1 MKHIS
6 EAPASLT
13 LLDDPK
19 ESSQT
24 WPLSG
29 KSTYRLGREA
39 GNDITL
45 PFSWVSRKHAM
56 IQVEENGSHNLID
69 LGSANGTLVNGKR
82 IYTPTALHA
91 GDIIKI
97 GNTSLSFF
105 QKETPPAR
113 AAILPDDTDDRTVA
127 FVRKETVTILICDIH
142 NFTRLSETVGDKN
155 ISKLLGY
162 WTVNVADLVRKHDG
176 IIDKFI
182 GDAVMALWA
191 GGSNLQ
197 HSIHQALTTALK
209 IDNFTRSLGKKVP
222 EIPWQ
227 LDTGA
232 ALNTGEAMVGN
243 LGVDGQRDFTVIGD
257 VVNVAFRLE
266 EKTSQ
271 EEKLDVIMGSTT
283 ATYLK
288 NAGRFFTEHEFSFK
302 GKEEAVKSYGC
313 SFKQLENYLLQNA
326 SSQKS

>member
-1 MKHIS
+1 MKNIS

-19 ESSQT
+19 KGDQT

-39 GNDITL
+39 GNDIPL
-45 PFSWVSRKHAM
+45 PFSWISRKHAM

-82 IYTPTALHA
+82 IYTPTALRA

-97 GNTSLSFF
+97 GSTSLSFF
-105 QKETPPAR
+105 QKEAPRAQ
-113 AAILPDDTDDRTVA
+113 AAISQDDMDDRTVA
-127 FVRKETVTILICDIH
+127 FVQKETVTILICDIH

-155 ISKLLGY
+155 ISKLLQY
-162 WTVNVADLVRKHDG
+162 WTANVADLVRKHDG

-191 GGSNLQ
+191 GGSNFQ

-209 IDNFTRSLGKKVP
+209 IDNFTRGLGKKIP
-222 EIPWQ
+222 GLPWQ
-227 LDTGA
+227 LHTGA

-243 LGVDGQRDFTVIGD
+243 LGVDGQRDFTVVGD
-257 VVNVAFRLE
+257 IVNVAFRLE

-271 EEKLDVIMGSTT
+271 EEELDVIIGSAT
-283 ATYLK
+283 ATHLE
-288 NAGRFFTEHEFSFK
+288 NTGQFFTEHDFFFK
-302 GKEEAVKSYGC
+302 GKEDAVKSYGC
-313 SFKQLENYLLQNA
+313 SFKQLENYLQQNT
-326 SSQKS
+326 SSKES